1 MAGRRE
7 FNREINGEEREIML
21 APAPTYDPRTPGFM
35 TDPYPHYA
43 LLRAENPV
51 HLTRFRFVI
60 LTRHAQLIAAYQDPR
75 LSRNIRLW
83 DDFSMWRR
91 GRADGPLETMMD
103 NWLVMIDPPRHTAMR
118 AIHERVFSA
127 KLFAATPAA
136 ITEIIDGLLLVAR
149 DSGGFDLVA
158 DFADRLPVYLIC
170 SLLDLPRADWPQF
183 VSWSRAIALT
193 TETFLPRSV
202 LREGEQAR
210 AAMAEYLEPLARKR
224 RRQPGDD
231 VLSGLAVTEAAGKR
245 LTDEE
250 LIDSLIFLYQ
260 AGHPT
265 STQLIALAVH
275 SLLVNPGQL
284 ARLRA
289 DPGLLPGAVE
299 ELARYDGPVQMND
312 RVATEDMSLY
322 GLDVKRGQ
330 LVRLCIGAANRD
342 EDRYPDP
349 ERLDLGR
356 TASHQLGYGHGMHSC
371 VAAHLGG
378 QQAQAAIGALARQ
391 APALRIAAGAE
402 PRFRPS
408 MSNRGL
414 SELLVEF

>member
-1 MAGRRE
+1 
-7 FNREINGEEREIML
+7 ML
-21 APAPTYDPRTPGFM
+21 APAPVFDPRSPGFIS
-35 TDPYPHYA
+35 DPYPHYA
-43 LLRAENPV
+43 VLRAHNPV

-60 LTRHAQLIAAYQDPR
+60 MTRHAHLLEAYRHPL

-91 GRADGPLETMMD
+91 GRTDGPLERMMD
-103 NWLVMIDPPRHTAMR
+103 NWLVMIDPPRHTPLR
-118 AIHERVFSA
+118 AIHEKVFCA
-127 KLFAATPAA
+127 ALFTAAAPVLAE
-136 ITEIIDGLLLVAR
+136 ITGALLAGPR
-149 DSGGFDLVA
+149 QRGGCDLVA
-158 DFADRLPVYLIC
+158 DYADRVPVYLTC
-170 SLLDLPRADWPQF
+170 ALLDLPRADWEQF

-202 LREGEQAR
+202 LRDGEQAR
-210 AAMAEYLEPLARKR
+210 AAMAEYFAPLASRR

-231 VLSGLAVTEAAGKR
+231 VLSGLAVTEEAGRR

-265 STQLIALAVH
+265 SSQLIALAVH
-275 SLLVNPGQL
+275 SLLANPGEL
-284 ARLRA
+284 DRLRA
-289 DPGLLPGAVE
+289 DPGLLPAAVD

-312 RVATEDMSLY
+312 RVATHDLTLFGVE
-322 GLDVKRGQ
+322 VTAGQ

-342 EDRYPDP
+342 DDRYPGA
-349 ERLDLGR
+349 EKLDVGR
-356 TASHQLGYGHGMHSC
+356 RASGHLGYGHGLHSC
-371 VAAHLGG
+371 VAAQLGR
-378 QQAQAAIGALARQ
+378 QQARAAIAALLEH
-391 APALRIAAGAE
+391 APRLRLAAGAH

-414 SELLVEF
+414 TELHVEF